1 MPSLE
6 PAGPADASADRHTDR
21 AARWQR
27 ALVGTSYVALSHGQV
42 RQRLTQILEQ
52 AEAILLA
59 GAPDPDAGRTL
70 GAALVQLGY
79 DSTEALARSV
89 TFLAAELPTITPKA
103 WANVRSEFLGEFAA
117 GFMHGAQQVALT
129 EQEAIRS
136 ALLAQRA
143 QAEAALRDS
152 EARFRA
158 IFEGAAIAVAV
169 GDHQGRLVA
178 TNPALLAML
187 GYTAQEML
195 GKPFTDF
202 AHPDDAR
209 EHWHFFE
216 ELAHGQRESYQA
228 EERYLRRDGGIVWA
242 RMTVSLVRDDDGRP
256 RFAIG
261 MGEDITERKQAEEA
275 FAQQYVAAETARS
288 ETRAILDATVE
299 AMLLVSP
306 DGVVRSVNRRFEEV
320 LGLTQEALAN
330 RAVSELRAEFEERFS
345 DPAVVALLTS
355 TITDTEERFTRD
367 LYQRLPVTRTLE
379 LFSTLVRSADGM
391 LLGRLYALRDVTK
404 EREVDRMKSEFVS
417 LVSHE
422 LRTPLT
428 SIKGYAYLLV
438 SGETGDVASEQHTF
452 AQVIIDNADRLSA
465 MIDAFL
471 DLSRIESGRM
481 ELLRAPV
488 DLAALIAS
496 VITSVRP
503 QAEAK
508 HQRLVT
514 EITGNLPPLFGD
526 AGRLVQI
533 MTNLVSNAQKYTPP
547 GGTITVSARQ
557 EGASLHL
564 AVADTGIGIS
574 PEEQAQLF
582 TRFYRANNRETQAV
596 GGTGLGLAIT
606 KSLVELHGGSISVQS
621 EPGAGA
627 TFTVTLPAPVA
638 AAEQAQQQQ
647 RGVPIGF

>member
-1 MPSLE
+1 MSSVQPAE
-6 PAGPADASADRHTDR
+6 PAETSANRRTER

-27 ALVGTSYVALSHGQV
+27 ALAGTSYVALSHEQV
-42 RQRLTQILEQ
+42 RQRLVPIVEQ
-52 AEAILLA
+52 AEAILLP
-59 GAPDPDAGRTL
+59 GSPPEAGRTL

-79 DSTEALARSV
+79 NSAEALAASV
-89 TFLAAELPTITPKA
+89 NFLVVELSTVA
-103 WANVRSEFLGEFAA
+103 SGDQANVRQRFLGEFAA

-178 TNPALLAML
+178 TNPALQAML

-195 GKPFTDF
+195 GQPFTAF

-209 EHWHFFE
+209 AHWHFFE
-216 ELAHGQRESYQA
+216 ELARGQRDSYQT

-242 RMTVSLVRDDDGRP
+242 RMTVSLVRDGDGRP

-261 MGEDITERKQAEEA
+261 MGEDITERMQAAEA
-275 FAQQYVAAETARS
+275 FAQQYMATETARS

-299 AMLLVSP
+299 AVLLVSP
-306 DGVVRSVNRRFEEV
+306 DGVVRTVNRRCEQI
-320 LGLTQEALAN
+320 LGLTQENLAN
-330 RAVSELRAEFEERFS
+330 RTFHELQPELEQRFI
-345 DPAVVALLTS
+345 DPAAVALLTA

-367 LYQRLPVTRTLE
+367 LYQRWPVARTLE
-379 LFSTLVRSADGM
+379 LFSTPVRSVDSL
-391 LLGRLYALRDVTK
+391 LLGRLYAFRDVTR

-422 LRTPLT
+422 MRTPLT
-428 SIKGYAYLLV
+428 SIKGYAYLLL
-438 SGETGDVASEQHTF
+438 SGDTGELASEQRTF

-481 ELLRAPV
+481 ELVRAPV

-496 VITSVRP
+496 VITSIRP
-503 QAEAK
+503 QVEAK
-508 HQRLVT
+508 RQRLVT
-514 EITGNLPPLFGD
+514 EIAGDLPPLSGD
-526 AGRLVQI
+526 AGRLAQI

-547 GGTITVSARQ
+547 GGTITVAARQ
-557 EGASLHL
+557 EGESLHL
-564 AVADTGIGIS
+564 SVADTGIGIS
-574 PEEQAQLF
+574 PEERAQLF
-582 TRFYRANNRETQAV
+582 TRFYRASNRETQAV

-606 KSLVELHGGSISVQS
+606 KSLVELHGGSISVRS

-627 TFTVTLPAPVA
+627 TFTVVLPAVSDTVERLPT
-638 AAEQAQQQQ
+638 
-647 RGVPIGF
+647 R

>member
-1 MPSLE
+1 MATVQ
-6 PAGPADASADRHTDR
+6 PAESAETSADRHTER

-27 ALVGTSYVALSHGQV
+27 ALTGTSYVALSHRQV
-42 RQRLTQILEQ
+42 RQRLVPIVEQ

-59 GAPDPDAGRTL
+59 EAPDSAGGRTL
-70 GAALVQLGY
+70 GAALVQLGFG
-79 DSTEALARSV
+79 SPEALAASV
-89 TFLAAELPTITPKA
+89 NFLAAELSTVVPSTQ
-103 WANVRSEFLGEFAA
+103 ANRRQAFLGQFAA

-136 ALLAQRA
+136 ALLSQRA

-178 TNPALLAML
+178 TNPALQAML
-187 GYTAQEML
+187 GYTTQEML
-195 GKPFTDF
+195 GQPFTAF

-216 ELAHGQRESYQA
+216 ELTRGQRDSYQV
-228 EERYLRRDGGIVWA
+228 EERYLRRDGGVVWA
-242 RMTVSLVRDDDGRP
+242 RMTVSLVRDDGGRP

-261 MGEDITERKQAEEA
+261 MGEDITERKRAAEA
-275 FAQQYVAAETARS
+275 FAQQFRATETARS

-299 AMLLVSP
+299 AVLLVSP
-306 DGVVRSVNRRFEEV
+306 DGVVRTVNRRCEQI
-320 LGLTQEALAN
+320 LGLTQEDLTN
-330 RAVSELRAEFEERFS
+330 RTFHELQEELEQRFT
-345 DPAVVALLTS
+345 DPAAVALLTA
-355 TITDTEERFTRD
+355 TVTDTEERFTRD
-367 LYQRLPVTRTLE
+367 LFQRWPVARTLE
-379 LFSTLVRSADGM
+379 LFSTPVRSVDGM
-391 LLGRLYALRDVTK
+391 LLGRLYAFRDVTT

-428 SIKGYAYLLV
+428 SIKGYAYLLL
-438 SGETGDVASEQHTF
+438 SGDTGELASEQRAF

-481 ELLRAPV
+481 ELVRAPV

-496 VITSVRP
+496 VMTAIRP
-503 QAEAK
+503 QVEAK
-508 HQRLVT
+508 RQRLVT
-514 EITGNLPPLFGD
+514 AIADDLPPLSGD

-547 GGTITVSARQ
+547 GGTITVAARQ
-557 EGASLHL
+557 EGESLQL
-564 AVADTGIGIS
+564 SVADTGIGIS
-574 PEEQAQLF
+574 AEERAQLF
-582 TRFYRANNRETQAV
+582 TRFYRASNRETQAV

-627 TFTVTLPAPVA
+627 TFTVTLPASVNTGEPA
-638 AAEQAQQQQ
+638 PAK
-647 RGVPIGF
+647 